1 MKEATALFRLLG
13 DEARL
18 RILRLLDKQ
27 RLNVSELT
35 AILAIAQPG
44 VSRHLRLLKEGGLV
58 EEERDRGWS
67 YYGLIS
73 SSGALI
79 EEVDPPLLSGGKIAL
94 SFTPFDD
101 SKPIELR
108 ATIVRET
115 DTGFAVEFDEL
126 DVPTYKILRTAI
138 SEAIRRSQEESAAV
152 KRRAAPR

>member
-1 MKEATALFRLLG
+1 MRPNLTESEDLAFQEIGIAN
-13 DEARL
+13 L
-18 RILRLLDKQ
+18 RR
-27 RLNVSELT
+27 VSVQFSVDFSNRYCHGT
-35 AILAIAQPG
+35 GTVQN
-44 VSRHLRLLKEGGLV
+44 
-58 EEERDRGWS
+58 
-67 YYGLIS
+67 IS

-126 DVPTYKILRTAI
+126 DVPTYKILRTTI
-138 SEAIRRSQEESAAV
+138 CEAIHRSQEESAAV